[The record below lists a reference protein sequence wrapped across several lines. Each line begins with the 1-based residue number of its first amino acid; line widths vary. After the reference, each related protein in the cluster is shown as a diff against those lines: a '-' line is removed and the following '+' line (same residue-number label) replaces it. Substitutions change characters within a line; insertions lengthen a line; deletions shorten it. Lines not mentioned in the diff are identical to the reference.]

1 MRDYYKILENPLGIG
16 AYGEVRR
23 CYWKK
28 DITNKC
34 DRFKEYRAV
43 KVMSKSYMEE
53 KNIKDFQNE
62 VDINLSLQHP
72 NITKV
77 HEWFE
82 DPKRYMLV
90 VELINGGE
98 LFEHIQ
104 EKTDNKF
111 DNREAGIVLKQL
123 LSAVAYMHDERT
135 DQHGNKW
142 RCVHRDLKP
151 ENILINE
158 SGDGIPE
165 VKLID
170 FGTAKKFRTEK
181 ADHPNGGTYDRAVGL
196 QEKVGTLAYMAPE
209 ILWLKKRG
217 AAMKEAQA
225 RAAFDQYF
233 YTEKCDVWSIGV
245 IAYVLLCGR

>member
-1 MRDYYKILENPLGIG
+1 M
-16 AYGEVRR
+16 
-23 CYWKK
+23 
-28 DITNKC
+28 
-34 DRFKEYRAV
+34 EYIA
-43 KVMSKSYMEE
+43 
-53 KNIKDFQNE
+53 
-62 VDINLSLQHP
+62 
-72 NITKV
+72 
-77 HEWFE
+77 
-82 DPKRYMLV
+82 
-90 VELINGGE
+90 GGE
-98 LFEHIQ
+98 LFTYLRTEGRLTSEHAM
-104 EKTDNKF
+104 F
-111 DNREAGIVLKQL
+111 Y
-123 LSAVAYMHDERT
+123 SAQVCLMFEYLHSL
-135 DQHGNKW
+135 NIIY
-142 RCVHRDLKP
+142 RDLKP

>member
-1 MRDYYKILENPLGIG
+1 M
-16 AYGEVRR
+16 
-23 CYWKK
+23 
-28 DITNKC
+28 
-34 DRFKEYRAV
+34 
-43 KVMSKSYMEE
+43 
-53 KNIKDFQNE
+53 
-62 VDINLSLQHP
+62 
-72 NITKV
+72 
-77 HEWFE
+77 
-82 DPKRYMLV
+82 

-123 LSAVAYMHDERT
+123 LSAVAYMHEERT

-151 ENILINE
+151 ENVLINE

-181 ADHPNGGTYDRAVGL
+181 AEHPKGGTYDRAVGL

-209 ILWLKKRG
+209 ILGLKKRG
-217 AAMKEAQA
+217 PTVREAQTKA
-225 RAAFDQYF
+225 NFDQYF